1 MSIKIKNLVKF
12 YDKNLALDRLDLTID
27 KGSIF
32 GLIGPNG
39 AGKSTLISIL
49 MGLTPFNE
57 GEILIDNKNI
67 KDDINYIKS
76 ISSLVPQNLAFYPM
90 LTTFENLEFFGGII
104 GLTGKNLK
112 SKIEHVIDTTK
123 LQKVVKSM
131 AHTLSGG
138 LQRRLNIA
146 IGLLNDPKII
156 YLDEP
161 TVGIDPQSR
170 NFILEAIKQMKSED
184 KIVIYTSHY
193 MQEVEQICD
202 EIAIID
208 NGKIIKQGKLQDILN
223 ENTMAKVICNDDS
236 YEITLDQLPSVLDG
250 FIQNNKTI
258 KSIDYGHN
266 LEKYFLNLTNK
277 ELRD

>member
-1 MSIKIKNLVKF
+1 MSIKVKNLVKF
-12 YDKNLALDRLDLTID
+12 YDKNLALDRLELTVT

-49 MGLTPFNE
+49 MGLTPFDK
-57 GEILIDNKNI
+57 GEIFIDNKNI
-67 KDDINYIKS
+67 KDDIDYIKS
-76 ISSLVPQNLAFYPM
+76 ISSFVPQNLAFYPT
-90 LTTFENLEFFGGII
+90 LTVFENLEFFGGII

-112 SKIEHVIDTTK
+112 SKIEHTIDITK
-123 LQKVVKSM
+123 LQKVTKSRT
-131 AHTLSGG
+131 HTLSGG

-146 IGLLNDPKII
+146 IGLLNEPKII

-170 NFILEAIKQMKSED
+170 NFILEAIKQMRSED
-184 KIVIYTSHY
+184 KIVLYTSHY
-193 MQEVEQICD
+193 MQEVEQLCD

-208 NGKIIKQGKLQDILN
+208 NGKIIKHGKLQDILN
-223 ENTMAKVICNDDS
+223 ENTTAKVVCDDNS
-236 YEITLDQLPSVLDG
+236 YEVSLDQLPSILDD
-250 FIQNNKTI
+250 FIQNNKTV